1 MTPLGARALAAVLLA
16 ALVLPLAAPPASTAQ
31 AGPIK
36 IGFLAPLT
44 GPFAQIGKDMVN
56 GTELFLD
63 EIGRQVGGRK
73 LELIVEDTE
82 GQPATALNKSRKLVE
97 QDKVHALT
105 GGLLANVGYALQ
117 PFIDGAQIP
126 ATYPVIAA
134 DDITQRKPA
143 KWIVRTGWT
152 TSQPMHPFAEWV
164 IKNTKYRKV
173 AAIGM
178 DYAFGYEKVGGF
190 QRVFEEQ
197 GGQIV
202 QKIWTPLNTNDFAPF
217 LSQLKRDA
225 DAVLALFVG
234 RLALQFLKQYQEAGL
249 QGKLPLLGGG
259 TITDESVL
267 PQMGDEAVGTITA
280 LHYSQAI
287 DTPQNQKFARA
298 FEAKAGKISSYY
310 SEATS
315 TNMRWITEAI
325 KAVGGKVEDR
335 PALLAARRKVEI
347 KDTARG
353 PLSVDAYG
361 NPVQNIYVR
370 KVERV
375 GGKLQ
380 NTVIATI
387 PAVSQFWKYTPDDYL
402 KQPLVQPGLST
413 VQALLDMGAPTW
425 PPSLMSP
432 GGWVA

>member
-1 MTPLGARALAAVLLA
+1 MIGWRTRALSLVLLA
-16 ALVLPLAAPPASTAQ
+16 PLVAALAAPPATLAQ
-31 AGPIK
+31 GGPIK

-63 EIGRQVGGRK
+63 EIGRQMAGRK
-73 LELIVEDTE
+73 VELIVEDDE
-82 GQPATALNKSRKLVE
+82 GQPASALTKSRKLVE
-97 QDKVHALT
+97 QDKVHLLT

-117 PFIDGAQIP
+117 PFIDGSGVP

-164 IKNTKYRKV
+164 VKNTKYRKV
-173 AAIGM
+173 ATIGM
-178 DYAFGYEKVGGF
+178 DYAFGYETVGGF

-197 GGQIV
+197 GGQVV

-217 LSQLKRDA
+217 LAQLRRDS

-234 RLALQFLKQYQEAGL
+234 RLALQFMKQYQEAGL

-259 TITDESVL
+259 TTTDESVL
-267 PQMGDEAVGTITA
+267 PQMGDEALGTLTA
-280 LHYSQAI
+280 LHYSQAL

-310 SEATS
+310 SEATY
-315 TNMRWITEAI
+315 TNMRWISEAV

-335 PALLAARRKVEI
+335 AALLAALRRVDI

-361 NPVQNIYVR
+361 NPVQNIYIR

-375 GGKLQ
+375 GGRLQ

-387 PAVSQFWKYTPDDYL
+387 PAVSQFWKYKAEDYL
-402 KQPLVQPGLST
+402 KQPLYGRDFPQCKHC
-413 VQALLDMGAPTW
+413 
-425 PPSLMSP
+425 
-432 GGWVA
+432 

>member
-1 MTPLGARALAAVLLA
+1 MRTRALALLLLA
-16 ALVLPLAAPPASTAQ
+16 AFVAPLLVPAAPAAQ
-31 AGPIK
+31 GAPIK

-63 EIGRQVGGRK
+63 EINRQVGGRK

-97 QDKVHALT
+97 QDQVHVLT

-152 TSQPMHPFAEWV
+152 TSQPMHPFADWV
-164 IKNTKYRKV
+164 LKNTKYKKIV
-173 AAIGM
+173 TIGM
-178 DYAFGYEKVGGF
+178 DYAFGYETVGGF
-190 QRVFEEQ
+190 QRVFEEG

-217 LSQLKRDA
+217 LSQVKRDA

-234 RLALQFLKQYQEAGL
+234 RLALQFVKQYQEAGL

-259 TITDESVL
+259 TTTDESVL
-267 PQMGDEAVGTITA
+267 PQMGDEALGTITA

-287 DTPQNQKFARA
+287 ESPANQKFARA
-298 FEAKAGKISSYY
+298 FEAKAGKLSSYY
-310 SEATS
+310 SEATY

-335 PALLAARRKVEI
+335 PALLAALRKVDI

-361 NPVQNIYVR
+361 NPVQNIYIR

-380 NTVIATI
+380 NTVIATY
-387 PAVSQFWKYTPDDYL
+387 PAVSQFWKYKAEDYL
-402 KQPLVQPGLST
+402 KLPLY
-413 VQALLDMGAPTW
+413 ARDN
-425 PPSLMSP
+425 PPCKFCQ
-432 GGWVA
+432 